1 MVLQKYKKM
10 EEKVVIPRATLNDM
24 FSTFQKM
31 ESIISTIEILADEG
45 SMKAIR
51 KSKEDLS
58 KGRYVEGNMED
69 LDKIMK
75 SEDEL

>member
-31 ESIISTIEILADEG
+31 ESIISTIEILADEE

>member
-1 MVLQKYKKM
+1 MVLQKYKNM

-31 ESIISTIEILADEG
+31 ESIISTIEILADEE